1 MKSVFPSPGIVVCA
15 VLVVALA
22 PQLSLA
28 GKEAKGAKQA
38 EVVAGEMAAFAK
50 HLNLR
55 PESAIDRTAV
65 SGEYCFDVNMLGGG
79 HMHHLAVDPT
89 KTQEDVIDFVNAE
102 SLMEAGVKVNRLPRF
117 PGELGSMKPNQWYFL
132 PAGEMDP
139 HHGYTWPFDILIKA
153 TNLK

>member
-1 MKSVFPSPGIVVCA
+1 MEKVFRSFVVIVSA
-15 VLVVALA
+15 VLAITLA
-22 PQLSLA
+22 PESSWA
-28 GKEAKGAKQA
+28 AKEAKGAKQA
-38 EVVAGEMAAFAK
+38 EVVAGELGAFAK

-79 HMHHLAVDPT
+79 HMHHLAVDPM

-102 SLMEAGVKVNRLPRF
+102 PLTEAGVKVNRLPRF
-117 PGELGSMKPNQWYFL
+117 PGGLGTMKPNQWYFL

-139 HHGYTWPFDILIKA
+139 HHGFSWPFDILIKA